1 MPTLSRTREVIELS
15 DQVVMHTYGRLG
27 LAFAR
32 GQGSW
37 LWDLEGKKYLDFV
50 SGLAVT
56 GLGHA
61 HPRLVEAISEAARNL
76 IHTSNLFY
84 IPYQAQL
91 AQRLTELTGLDRAF
105 FCNSGAEANE
115 AAIKLARRYQR
126 KVRGNGRYEIIT
138 ATQSFHGR
146 TLAAVTATGQPKYH
160 DGFDPLPPGF
170 KYVPLNDLQALKD
183 AITENTAAIM
193 LEPIQGEAGVYPCD
207 YTYLRAVRQLCDEQ
221 DILLIMD
228 EVQTGVGRTGRF
240 LASHTYDVQPD
251 ICTLAKALAGG
262 VPIGCMMATEDVAK
276 GFEPGS
282 HASTFG
288 GNPLACRAALAV
300 LEVLIED
307 GVLDRVSLAG
317 RRLKAGLQDLALRRS
332 DLVGD
337 VRGKGLMWGIDI
349 KVSGRGVLE
358 TCIENG
364 LLINV
369 IADKTVRLLPPLI
382 VTDDEIDEALSILE
396 KALVAHA

>member
-1 MPTLSRTREVIELS
+1 
-15 DQVVMHTYGRLG
+15 
-27 LAFAR
+27 
-32 GQGSW
+32 
-37 LWDLEGKKYLDFV
+37 
-50 SGLAVT
+50 
-56 GLGHA
+56 
-61 HPRLVEAISEAARNL
+61 
-76 IHTSNLFY
+76 
-84 IPYQAQL
+84 
-91 AQRLTELTGLDRAF
+91 
-105 FCNSGAEANE
+105 
-115 AAIKLARRYQR
+115 
-126 KVRGNGRYEIIT
+126 
-138 ATQSFHGR
+138 
-146 TLAAVTATGQPKYH
+146 
-160 DGFDPLPPGF
+160 
-170 KYVPLNDLQALKD
+170 
-183 AITENTAAIM
+183 
-193 LEPIQGEAGVYPCD
+193 
-207 YTYLRAVRQLCDEQ
+207 
-221 DILLIMD
+221 
-228 EVQTGVGRTGRF
+228 
-240 LASHTYDVQPD
+240 
-251 ICTLAKALAGG
+251 
-262 VPIGCMMATEDVAK
+262 K